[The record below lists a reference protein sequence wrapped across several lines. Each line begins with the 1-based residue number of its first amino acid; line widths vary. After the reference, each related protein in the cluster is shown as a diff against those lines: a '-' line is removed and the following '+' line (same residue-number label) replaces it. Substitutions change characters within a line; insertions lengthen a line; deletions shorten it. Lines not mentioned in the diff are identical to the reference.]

1 MSDLTTTI
9 RKPATSPGY
18 LLQLGNSY
26 YCSRG
31 AITHDGQDWQHLS
44 FEVSGLA
51 TDGGA
56 SQSANVSIL
65 DRNRDWTNFIDV
77 IGIDNITVKIWQMYE
92 VQNDDNIYEAV
103 FSGQVSGAS
112 ANGETVILSA
122 QGVRSDYAITPRN
135 RWISPFSNVTAGSA
149 VVINGETVRF
159 EA

>member
-1 MSDLTTTI
+1 MSTLATTI
-9 RKPATSPGY
+9 RKPATAPGY

-31 AITHDGQDWQHLS
+31 QVHYDNQDWQHLS

-56 SQSANVSIL
+56 SQSATVNIL
-65 DRNRDWTNFIDV
+65 DRNRDWTNFIDA
-77 IGIDNITVKIWQMYE
+77 IGIDGISVIIYQMYE
-92 VQNDDNIYEAV
+92 VQNDDNLYELA
-103 FSGQVSGAS
+103 FTGQVSGAS
-112 ANGETVILSA
+112 ANGQTVSLQA

-135 RWISPFSNVTAGSA
+135 RWISPFSNVSAGSA